1 MTEPVNYEML
11 FMDSFKK
18 LCTHRSAW
26 QVWADFVTVTAI
38 SISNVLES
46 DADIFK
52 AREREAKDCG
62 ERLGDNET
70 LTKLFNIIVSA
81 LESNPRQDFLGSLYM
96 HLELGSHWKGQF
108 FTPYHICE
116 LMAGLG
122 ANDRIEE
129 LKNGHWISVND
140 CACGAG
146 ATLLA
151 MANKLREADINYQER
166 VLFVA
171 QDIDRITGMMCYI
184 QLSLLG
190 CPGYVVIADSLCNPL
205 TGRSPLMPAL
215 RPGQEIWC
223 TPMFYTD
230 TWHYRR
236 LIKRITG
243 GQYDGHKE

>member
-1 MTEPVNYEML
+1 MSGQVDYERL
-11 FMDSFKK
+11 FIDEFKK

-26 QVWADFVTVTAI
+26 QVWADFVTVAAI
-38 SISNVLES
+38 SISDVLES
-46 DADIFK
+46 DVDTFK
-52 AREREAKDCG
+52 AREKEREGCG

-70 LTKLFNIIVSA
+70 VNRLFNIIVSA

-108 FTPYHICE
+108 FTPYHVCE

-122 ANDRIEE
+122 ADKRIEE
-129 LKNGHWISVND
+129 LKSEHWISVND

-151 MANKLREADINYQER
+151 MANKLREAGINYQER

-205 TGRSPLMPAL
+205 TGKSPLMPVL

-223 TPMFYTD
+223 MPMFYSD
-230 TWHYRR
+230 IWHYRR

-243 GQYDGHKE
+243 GPYDGHKE